1 MVRINPDASARKKT
15 ILKSDTAKNIARIR
29 AVQRQAFDAA
39 PYPVWETRKTNLIKL
54 RDVILGHE
62 AEFVKAISDDFGHR
76 AAEDTIIAEF
86 LVMQGGFS
94 HALKHTPKWMKTR
107 KAPTAL
113 QYKPASNRIVPQPL
127 GVVGIISP
135 WNYPLQLAIMPL
147 IGALGAGNR
156 AMIKPS
162 EYTPRMSALL
172 KSLLAEAFSED
183 EIYVATGGVDVASA
197 FSELP
202 FDHLVF
208 TGSTN
213 VGRIVAQAAAKNLT
227 PVTLE
232 LGGKSPVIID
242 DSANLDLTLPRLVNG
257 KLLNA
262 GQTCVAPDYVLM
274 PQNKIKGFT
283 DAVIKHAE
291 TLYPKFSR
299 NDDYTS
305 IIADSHY
312 ARLQNLLEDAEN
324 KGAKIQ
330 TAGDDDK
337 QQLAKERRVA
347 FTVVTNTTPD
357 MKIMQEEIFG
367 PLLPVVASESL
378 DESLAYVQKHDRPL
392 ALYWFGEDKNKR
404 EQVLKESHSGGVSI
418 NECAWHVVQEDIPFG
433 GVGPSGMGA
442 YHGEAGFESFSH
454 MKGVFIQSRFS
465 QGKTLFPPYTDK
477 TRKMIG
483 FMKKFL

>member
-1 MVRINPDASARKKT
+1 MVRINPTSKLKT
-15 ILKSDTAKNIARIR
+15 ASDTVENITHIR
-29 AVQRQAFDAA
+29 TTQRAAFDQE
-39 PYPVWETRKTNLIKL
+39 PYPSWGSRKANIIKL
-54 RDVILGHE
+54 RRAILGHE
-62 AEFVKAISDDFGHR
+62 EAFIKAISDDFGHR
-76 AAEDTIIAEF
+76 AAEDTIISEF

-113 QYKPASNRIVPQPL
+113 QYKPGSNKIVPQPL

-156 AMIKPS
+156 AMVKPS
-162 EYTPRMSALL
+162 EYTPNMSALL
-172 KSLLAEAFSED
+172 KQVISEVFSDE
-183 EIYVATGGVDVASA
+183 EIYVATGGVDIASA
-197 FSELP
+197 FSALP

-208 TGSTN
+208 TGSTS

-232 LGGKSPVIID
+232 LGGKSPVIVD
-242 DSANLDLTLPRLVNG
+242 ESAVLDRVIPRMVNA

-274 PQNKIKGFT
+274 PQTKINAFSE
-283 DAVIKHAE
+283 AVLKQAE
-291 TLYPKFSR
+291 TMYPTFAD

-305 IIADSHY
+305 IIADAHY
-312 ARLQNLLEDAEN
+312 ARLQDLLEDAEN

-330 TAGDDDK
+330 TAGDDNK
-337 QQLAKERRVA
+337 QQLAKERRVPL
-347 FTVVTNTTPD
+347 TVVTDTTPD

-367 PLLPVVASESL
+367 PLLPIVASETL
-378 DESLAYVQKHDRPL
+378 DESLDYIQNHDRPL
-392 ALYWFGEDKNKR
+392 ALYWFGEDKAKR
-404 EQVLKESHSGGVSI
+404 EKVLRESHSGGVSI
-418 NECAWHVVQEDIPFG
+418 NECAWHVVQEDTPFG

-442 YHGEAGFESFSH
+442 YHGEAGFERFSH
-454 MKGVFIQSRFS
+454 MKGVFTQSRFS
-465 QGKTLFPPYTDK
+465 QGSKLHPPYTDK
-477 TRKMIG
+477 TYGMIKL
-483 FMKKFL
+483 MKKFL

>member
-1 MVRINPDASARKKT
+1 MVRINPTATLSS
-15 ILKSDTAKNIARIR
+15 KSDSAENISKIHTSQR
-29 AVQRQAFDAA
+29 AAFDRE
-39 PYPVWETRKTNLIKL
+39 PYPSWESRKANIIKL
-54 RDVILGHE
+54 RDAILGHE
-62 AEFVKAISDDFGHR
+62 EAFVKAISDDFGHR

-86 LVMQGGFS
+86 LVIQGGFS

-113 QYKPASNRIVPQPL
+113 QYKPGSNKIVPQPL

-162 EYTPRMSALL
+162 EYTPNMSALL
-172 KSLLAEAFSED
+172 KQVISEVFSDE
-183 EIYVATGGVDVASA
+183 EIYVATGGVDIASA
-197 FSELP
+197 FSALP
-202 FDHLVF
+202 FNHLVF
-208 TGSTN
+208 TGSTS

-232 LGGKSPVIID
+232 LGGKSPVIVD
-242 DSANLDLTLPRLVNG
+242 DSAVLDRVIPRMVNA

-274 PQNKIKGFT
+274 PQTKINAFSE
-283 DAVIKHAE
+283 AVLKQAE
-291 TLYPKFSR
+291 TMYPTFAG

-305 IIADSHY
+305 IIADAHY
-312 ARLQNLLEDAEN
+312 ARLQDLLEDAES

-330 TAGDDDK
+330 TAGDDNK
-337 QQLAKERRVA
+337 QQLAKERRVPL
-347 FTVVTNTTPD
+347 TVVTDTTPD

-367 PLLPVVASESL
+367 PLLPILASETLDDSL
-378 DESLAYVQKHDRPL
+378 QYIQSHDRPL
-392 ALYWFGEDKNKR
+392 ALYWFGEDKAKR
-404 EQVLKESHSGGVSI
+404 EKVLRESHSGGVSI

-454 MKGVFIQSRFS
+454 MKGVFTQSRFS
-465 QGKTLFPPYTDK
+465 QGSKLHPPYTDK
-477 TRKMIG
+477 THGMIKL
-483 FMKKFL
+483 MKKFL